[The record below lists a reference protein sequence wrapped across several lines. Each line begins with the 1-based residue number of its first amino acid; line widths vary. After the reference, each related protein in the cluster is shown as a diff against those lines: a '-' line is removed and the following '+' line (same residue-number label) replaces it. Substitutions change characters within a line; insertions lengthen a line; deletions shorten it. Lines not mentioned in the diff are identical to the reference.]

1 MATIPTGFD
10 RFIFLWAAEQKIS
23 SSFVREFSDGRKRG
37 VHIVFDI
44 KNLINSVEFVGEY
57 LRGALCKWRGLK

>member
-23 SSFVREFSDGRKRG
+23 SSFVREFSDGRKHCARTF
-37 VHIVFDI
+37 FDI
-44 KNLINSVEFVGEY
+44 KPLINSVGFVGEY
-57 LRGALCKWRGLK
+57 PNADPRGAL